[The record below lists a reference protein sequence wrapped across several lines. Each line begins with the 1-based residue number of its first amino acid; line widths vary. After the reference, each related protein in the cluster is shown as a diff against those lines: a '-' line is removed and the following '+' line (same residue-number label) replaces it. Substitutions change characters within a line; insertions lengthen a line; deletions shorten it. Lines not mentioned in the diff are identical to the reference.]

1 MIGHASLLTPSATT
15 TSSTA
20 SPHVA
25 PHDANA
31 AASKAETGH
40 EARRPTHERDE
51 TDAKPHTQ
59 RTPAERGRTSHAQAG
74 RASRATRRDR
84 DERTERD
91 DAPAHDAFARL
102 LDQAPAPTD
111 TKPALPMPATAAI
124 QDTGTATTDAKPASL
139 PDQLLGLLASLAPG
153 AQATPAN
160 AAPTPAAPAD
170 AQSPAAPLTA
180 SSQGKPTPAVGADA
194 ASALLPALQGTTGT
208 ATADAA
214 TTTASIAAAVHGE
227 DTVSPL
233 PSLHDAQ
240 RQDTTPA
247 PTPFDA
253 LVRATAP
260 TATDVP
266 RPVVPATPTPVAQPS
281 DPRAG
286 YGDELGSS
294 VVWMADQRI
303 SHAEVRVVPDHL
315 GPIDVRLQLDGAQVH
330 ATFLS
335 AQPEVRHALEASL
348 PRLRDLLGQHGLQ
361 LAQADVGQRQQDSR
375 ATRGGQAAADGRDV
389 GDGGLAPMTS
399 ANHARVVRGLLDEYA

>member
-1 MIGHASLLTPSATT
+1 MIGHATLLTPSAMT
-15 TSSTA
+15 TSP
-20 SPHVA
+20 SPHGA
-25 PHDANA
+25 PHEPNA
-31 AASKAETGH
+31 PVSKTEMPHETRH
-40 EARRPTHERDE
+40 STHERDE
-51 TDAKPHTQ
+51 ADAQQHTG
-59 RTPAERGRTSHAQAG
+59 RAPAERERASHAQAG
-74 RASRATRRDR
+74 RATRAARRSR
-84 DERTERD
+84 DERAERD
-91 DAPAHDAFARL
+91 DAPARDAFARL
-102 LDQAPAPTD
+102 LDQAPAPSEA
-111 TKPALPMPATAAI
+111 KPALPMPATAAT
-124 QDTGTATTDAKPASL
+124 QDTGTPTTDAKPASL

-160 AAPTPAAPAD
+160 AVARPATPPDAP
-170 AQSPAAPLTA
+170 SPAAPLTA
-180 SSQGKPTPAVGADA
+180 SPQGKPTPAVGADS
-194 ASALLPALQGTTGT
+194 ASALLPALQGTP
-208 ATADAA
+208 AAAAADAA
-214 TTTASIAAAVHGE
+214 AATASIAAAVHGE
-227 DTVSPL
+227 NTASPL
-233 PSLHDAQ
+233 PSLHGSQ
-240 RQDTTPA
+240 HQDTMPA

-266 RPVVPATPTPVAQPS
+266 RPVVPATPTPVAQPT

-375 ATRGGQAAADGRDV
+375 ATRGGGQATANGGDSADD
-389 GDGGLAPMTS
+389 GLAPMTS
-399 ANHARVVRGLLDEYA
+399 ATRGRVVRGLLDEYA